1 MAKNCCDITLRPGRY
16 LSVGT
21 PGATSVH
28 QGHCDA
34 DALHVSLN
42 SIIDMNPSSTLAV
55 FGGSEANLR
64 VGLETLLGVL
74 NASSRQGLNAELT
87 RYTLSLM
94 VLERKLSS
102 AKGALDTLGNR
113 INGLQRHSEHFDLQS
128 ETLMSA
134 MAAIYVDV
142 ISPLGPR
149 IQVTGSPAVLQSP
162 QVQAKVRATLLAG
175 IRAVLWHQVGG
186 GRLQLMFSRNRLT
199 TSAKQFLAHLTPGVV
214 IYGIILT
221 DRRFPCRWTLRR

>member
-1 MAKNCCDITLRPGRY
+1 MAKNYYDITLA
-16 LSVGT
+16 LSGICQSARLVQQL
-21 PGATSVH
+21 AH

-42 SIIDMNPSSTLAV
+42 SVIDMNPSSTLGV

-64 VGLETLLGVL
+64 LGLETLLGVL

-94 VLERKLSS
+94 VLERKLTS
-102 AKGALDTLGNR
+102 AKGALNTLGDR
-113 INGLQRHSEHFDLQS
+113 INGLQRQLDHFDLQS
-128 ETLMSA
+128 DTLMSA
-134 MAAIYVDV
+134 MAGIYVDV

-162 QVQAKVRATLLAG
+162 QVQAKVRASLLAG
-175 IRAVLWHQVGG
+175 IRAAVLWHQVGG
-186 GRLQLMFSRNRLT
+186 GRLQLMFSRHRLT
-199 TSAKQFLAHLTPGVV
+199 TQAKQILAHLTPE
-214 IYGIILT
+214 L
-221 DRRFPCRWTLRR
+221 